1 MSSGCWDPVSCWE
14 QLCSSLRL
22 FSWKQRER
30 CEDALRYLCFRM
42 EMEPAVLVGVFS
54 HPERHDF
61 WGQFGPG
68 ATSSIP
74 SGPPSRVAQPQC
86 AGLPVSRFSQRSS
99 SSLGSSSWAEGTGTV
114 PPHQL
119 SWGCHC
125 LAHGSPGPAGPPH
138 CLLGLC
144 HHAWTPNSGFKG
156 RTQVSAS
163 LPKCPFCGTSV
174 SPQGQEAGRPM
185 SQGPC
190 PAVQGSSRSGSSAP
204 SILLIIIITFLCSA
218 LPCPGTHQRCPRLV
232 QSVRGPP
239 RELPAGTV

>member
-1 MSSGCWDPVSCWE
+1 MRCGTCVLGWKWSPQYLWGSSPIQRDVILGG
-14 QLCSSLRL
+14 SL
-22 FSWKQRER
+22 
-30 CEDALRYLCFRM
+30 
-42 EMEPAVLVGVFS
+42 VL
-54 HPERHDF
+54 
-61 WGQFGPG
+61 
-68 ATSSIP
+68 
-74 SGPPSRVAQPQC
+74 GPPAPSLQDPHQGLLNLSVP
-86 AGLPVSRFSQRSS
+86 GLPASRLSQRSS
-99 SSLGSSSWAEGTGTV
+99 SSLESSSWAEGTGTV

-119 SWGCHC
+119 SRGCHC

-174 SPQGQEAGRPM
+174 SPQGQEAGRPL
-185 SQGPC
+185 SQGPR

-204 SILLIIIITFLCSA
+204 SILLIIIIFLCSA

-239 RELPAGTV
+239 QPGSPRELPAGTV

>member
-1 MSSGCWDPVSCWE
+1 MHCGTCVLGWKWSPQYLWGSSPIQRDMIFGG
-14 QLCSSLRL
+14 SL
-22 FSWKQRER
+22 
-30 CEDALRYLCFRM
+30 
-42 EMEPAVLVGVFS
+42 VL
-54 HPERHDF
+54 
-61 WGQFGPG
+61 
-68 ATSSIP
+68 
-74 SGPPSRVAQPQC
+74 GPPAPSLQDPHQGLLNLSVP
-86 AGLPVSRFSQRSS
+86 GLPASRFSQRSS

-119 SWGCHC
+119 SRGCHC

-185 SQGPC
+185 SRGPR
-190 PAVQGSSRSGSSAP
+190 PAVQGSSRSDSQHQASSP
-204 SILLIIIITFLCSA
+204 SSSSSPSCA
-218 LPCPGTHQRCPRLV
+218 QPCPALGPTSAAPGLYKACE
-232 QSVRGPP
+232 GPP